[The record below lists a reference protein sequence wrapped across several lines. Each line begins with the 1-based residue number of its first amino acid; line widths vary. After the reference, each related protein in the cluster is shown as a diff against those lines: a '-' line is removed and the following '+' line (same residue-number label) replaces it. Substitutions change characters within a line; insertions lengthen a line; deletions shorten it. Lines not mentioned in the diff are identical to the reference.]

1 MCGYRTLNFRV
12 IWKEIRPVI
21 VILFRIVAEYI
32 YKLVLVAFSSC
43 SLSLYIVMLS
53 RRVFAISFVNL
64 ILIKMQK
71 IFVRILE
78 AIWVLKQLKQV
89 V

>member
-1 MCGYRTLNFRV
+1 MLLKYL
-12 IWKEIRPVI
+12 
-21 VILFRIVAEYI
+21 
-32 YKLVLVAFSSC
+32 YKLVLVAFSCC
-43 SLSLYIVMLS
+43 SLSLYILMLS

-64 ILIKMQK
+64 ILMKMQK
-71 IFVRILE
+71 IFIRILE